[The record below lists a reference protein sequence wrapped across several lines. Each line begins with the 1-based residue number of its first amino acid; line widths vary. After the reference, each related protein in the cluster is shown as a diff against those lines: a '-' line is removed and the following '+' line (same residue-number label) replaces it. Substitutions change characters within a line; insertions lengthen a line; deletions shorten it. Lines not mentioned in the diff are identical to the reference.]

1 MAGRSWAYDDVER
14 AVNASAEQAGVVGR
28 GRERGRATTD
38 AAENE
43 NENESVEE
51 REHEEMR
58 NASGGNCVAMR
69 SGF

>member
-1 MAGRSWAYDDVER
+1 VER
-14 AVNASAEQAGVVGR
+14 AVNASTEQAGVVGR

-43 NENESVEE
+43 NGSVEE